1 MNAIVTIEQDAT
13 GLSLP
18 NTLPFE
24 EWCELG
30 RTLLT
35 NQRRADW
42 MVADWAKH
50 GREHF
55 QSQFG
60 FMAEQVGMDTKRL
73 VKMAKVAEA
82 FPESQRAASLSFEVH
97 CEVARAEPEQR
108 LLLLVEAQRGKWS
121 QNKAHERVEET
132 RLACGLRMNNDD
144 PLDALIAEVA
154 RAYNRLPDPEAREHL
169 WPYLEHSARN
179 GFCPINMGVTI
190 DA

>member
-1 MNAIVTIEQDAT
+1 MNALATIEQDAT

-18 NTLPFE
+18 DTLPFE
-24 EWCELG
+24 DWCDLG

-82 FPESQRAASLSFEVH
+82 FPESQRAANLSFEVH

-132 RLACGLRMNNDD
+132 RLSTGARLDD
-144 PLDALIAEVA
+144 DDHEHSEIMEVI
-154 RAYNRLPDPEAREHL
+154 RAWNRLSGPDAREYL
-169 WPYLEHSARN
+169 WPYLQHASRN
-179 GFCPINMGVTI
+179 GFGPINTGVTI